1 MSLLWPRMV
10 GAIVGAVSCATSA
23 HALITRTD
31 VQPSASSDRVVG
43 ISAYPARQGPLLPTG
58 TRVSIRLLDSV
69 KGDQAAIGTKVRA
82 LVIAPV
88 AIENRLAL
96 GTGVVMNGAIVDA
109 GVEPGRGQRH
119 YVTLAFYNLTLAVDT
134 VVPMAAQVV
143 NVPNA
148 RDTVDS
154 VGRIVGPERPG
165 VLRSPENWAALVL
178 GTAVPLAG
186 ITVFAAFH
194 GVELERHRHIV
205 YGPGVEM
212 VLRLTVPLALP
223 TWPVSRPLPPVPA
236 AVLAMLADAPV
247 RTTTAKGRLPA
258 DIITIALVGTA
269 AEVAEA
275 FRAAGWTDVAG
286 SSVRADYKTLVAA
299 AEARGFAAQPVSTL
313 ELEGVPPRLAFEK
326 VVNSMARRHHLRIW
340 PWGGATGGREL
351 WLVAATRD
359 DGIMFSRARRS
370 FTHRVDPDMDAERQK
385 VVDDL
390 LTAGVVAS
398 LSYRARTP
406 PVQVVRLNDDTT
418 PIVTDW
424 RVVVLVLAPPRTLPP
439 NKR

>member
-1 MSLLWPRMV
+1 MHLLCGGGRRQEFGWVDPRVGGEDVRARLLWPRMV
-10 GAIVGAVSCATSA
+10 GVIVGAVLCATSA
-23 HALITRTD
+23 HALTTRTG
-31 VQPSASSDRVVG
+31 VQP
-43 ISAYPARQGPLLPTG
+43 SAYPAREGPLLPTG

-69 KGDQAAIGTKVRA
+69 KGDRASIGTEVRA

-88 AIENRLAL
+88 AIESRLAL
-96 GTGVVMNGAIVDA
+96 GTGVVMNGTIVDA

-134 VVPMAAQVV
+134 VVPMAAQVLD
-143 NVPNA
+143 VPNA

-165 VLRSPENWAALVL
+165 VL
-178 GTAVPLAG
+178 
-186 ITVFAAFH
+186 
-194 GVELERHRHIV
+194 
-205 YGPGVEM
+205 
-212 VLRLTVPLALP
+212 
-223 TWPVSRPLPPVPA
+223 
-236 AVLAMLADAPV
+236 
-247 RTTTAKGRLPA
+247 AKGRLPA
-258 DIITIALVGTA
+258 DIITIALIGTA
-269 AEVAEA
+269 AEVAGA

-286 SSVRADYKTLVAA
+286 SSVRADYETLVAT

-313 ELEGVPPRLAFEK
+313 ELDGVPPRLAFEK

-351 WLVAATRD
+351 WLVAAMRD

-370 FTHRVDPDMDAERQK
+370 FTHRLDPDVDAERQK

-390 LTAGVVAS
+390 LTAGAVAS

-406 PVQVVRLNDDTT
+406 PAQVVLLNDGTT

-424 RVVVLVLAPPRTLPP
+424 RVVVLVLAPTGALPP
-439 NKR
+439 SKR